1 MRKTHRPLGAAL
13 MLCGAIAAIVLF
25 VLPSTALSGSG
36 KDAVSFYTNGKGN
49 VIQKTGEDELL
60 NIVGKNLNFTAAP
73 DGVFCWAGKFA
84 DDGTPY
90 TGWDI
95 VTDWSYSTSKMLT
108 DVDLDPDC
116 GGANPGPGMKSAIM
130 VEFDHGV
137 IGDPTDD
144 TFVVGPSIYVKP
156 GT

>member
-1 MRKTHRPLGAAL
+1 MRKSPAARRCADALRRDRGDRPIRLAFHRAQRLGQ
-13 MLCGAIAAIVLF
+13 
-25 VLPSTALSGSG
+25 
-36 KDAVSFYTNGKGN
+36 DADSFYTNGKGN